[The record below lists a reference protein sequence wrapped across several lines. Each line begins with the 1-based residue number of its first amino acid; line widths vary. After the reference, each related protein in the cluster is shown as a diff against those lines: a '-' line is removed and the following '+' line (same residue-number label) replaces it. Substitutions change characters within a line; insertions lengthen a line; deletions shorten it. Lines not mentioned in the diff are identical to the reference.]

1 MSKPLRG
8 WLAGLAGTTQVALDA
23 EGAWQDPA
31 GVLSHSLAVDPS
43 RALERLAAGHASAGA
58 DPDWLAAWRTADE
71 LAAEAIG
78 GVIGPEGLSEP
89 VVAAELGAL
98 LPAGGTLFVASSMP
112 VRDIESFWPAR
123 ADPPRVLCNRGAN
136 GIDGTVSA
144 AFGAAAGAPKDPV
157 VLLIG
162 DVALAHD
169 IGGLLAARRLGLKLT
184 IVLIDNGGGGIFD
197 FLDVSRSPMARLQ
210 EPGAP
215 GGEDLYTRHI
225 ATPTGLDFA
234 AAAAAYGLDHERV
247 ESLRDFR
254 TGLERAL
261 GSPRSAIVQ
270 VRSDRVGNVALHA
283 RVWEAVGAA
292 LKRRAAAATP
302 RA

>member
-1 MSKPLRG
+1 
-8 WLAGLAGTTQVALDA
+8 
-23 EGAWQDPA
+23 
-31 GVLSHSLAVDPS
+31 
-43 RALERLAAGHASAGA
+43 
-58 DPDWLAAWRTADE
+58 
-71 LAAEAIG
+71 
-78 GVIGPEGLSEP
+78 
-89 VVAAELGAL
+89 
-98 LPAGGTLFVASSMP
+98 
-112 VRDIESFWPAR
+112 
-123 ADPPRVLCNRGAN
+123 
-136 GIDGTVSA
+136 
-144 AFGAAAGAPKDPV
+144 
-157 VLLIG
+157 
-162 DVALAHD
+162 
-169 IGGLLAARRLGLKLT
+169 
-184 IVLIDNGGGGIFD
+184 
-197 FLDVSRSPMARLQ
+197 Q

-283 RVWEAVGAA
+283 RVWEAVAAA